1 MVGGGAP
8 TPIPNYDPSLAES
21 DDAVKGLA
29 EDEGPLAPKSSLF
42 GVAVGL
48 LGMQFAWSVQIG
60 YVTKALLEL
69 GVSRQFVALAWLAGP
84 IAGIVM
90 QPIVGWYSDRNTS
103 RFGRRRPFIVVGVIL
118 AVFMMIIFG
127 FGDKIGKILGDTDDH
142 KRAIIVSVTAFWFLD
157 FAINAAQGP
166 VRTLL
171 VDIAPPSQQAEGN
184 SYLALGTSLGNFL
197 GSLMGSLDLKK
208 VFSFFHNDVS
218 AIYTLG
224 AFVLLA
230 SAVVCVIFARETP
243 ATAEEI
249 EVIQNST
256 ENGFSA
262 LRRACAEAPSAYWK
276 IYGINCF
283 TWFAWFTLFIY
294 GTSWVGAEVMGGSES
309 AEEGTESRT
318 IYDDGVRLGNLGFS
332 LQSVVSI
339 VYSIMLNFLMS
350 RFGKLGPY
358 IFSQIVQAVIL
369 SCCLFVKKAVTAI
382 VMFGVLGI
390 CWANSMAVPWAIVGE
405 ITGKNAPEL
414 AGMYITIFNSSQ
426 AFPEVLVSIV
436 AQWIVRATGSQT
448 IVLVMGGG
456 VATLGALVLCIAQI
470 DLPVMDPYF

>member
-8 TPIPNYDPSLAES
+8 TLIPSYDPSLAES

-29 EDEGPLAPKSSLF
+29 EDEGPLAPKLSLF

-48 LGMQFAWSVQIG
+48 LGMQFAWTVQIG

-103 RFGRRRPFIVVGVIL
+103 RFGRRRPFIIVGVIL
-118 AVFMMIIFG
+118 AVVMMIIFG
-127 FGDKIGKILGDTDDH
+127 FGDKLGKMLGDTDDH
-142 KRAIIVSVTAFWFLD
+142 KRAIFVSVSAFWCLD

-208 VFSFFHNDVS
+208 VFTFFHNDVS

-224 AFVLLA
+224 AIVLLA
-230 SAVVCVIFARETP
+230 TSVVCVVFAKETP
-243 ATAEEI
+243 ATDEEI

-262 LRRACAEAPSAYWK
+262 LKRACSEAPSAYWK

-283 TWFAWFTLFIY
+283 TWFAWFTLFVY

-309 AEEGTESRT
+309 AEEGTEART
-318 IYDDGVRLGNLGFS
+318 TYDDGVRLGNLGFS
-332 LQSVVSI
+332 LQAVVAI

-358 IFSQIVQAVIL
+358 IFSQIVQAVVL
-369 SCCLFVKKAVTAI
+369 SCTLFVKKAVTAI
-382 VMFGVLGI
+382 ALFGALGI
-390 CWANSMAVPWAIVGE
+390 CWANSMAVPWAIIGE

-426 AFPEVLVSIV
+426 AFPEVLVSVV
-436 AQWIVRATGSQT
+436 AQWIVGATGSQT
-448 IVLVMGGG
+448 VVLVMGGG
-456 VATLGALVLCIAQI
+456 VATLGALFLCIAQI